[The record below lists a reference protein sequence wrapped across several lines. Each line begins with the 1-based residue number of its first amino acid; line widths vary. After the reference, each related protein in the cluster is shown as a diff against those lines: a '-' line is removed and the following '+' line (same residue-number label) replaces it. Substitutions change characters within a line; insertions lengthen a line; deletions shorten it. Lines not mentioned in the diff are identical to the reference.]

1 MALLICTGCTAAFAP
16 GAEKCPQCG
25 ATDYIEQGEEQGM
38 AKVTVHGGPTD
49 ALATESDEEAG
60 EQSSAGKN
68 SEPSSEQAQSSPKKS
83 GAGRRKPAPT
93 TESPSAQGRT
103 GSSTAGGTAGDP
115 TGPSS
120 DGSA

>member
-1 MALLICTGCTAAFAP
+1 MSLQVCTGCTAAYSV
-16 GAEKCPQCG
+16 GASRCPQCG
-25 ATDYIEQGEEQGM
+25 STDFIKQGEEQGM

-49 ALATESDEEAG
+49 ALAAEPDEEAG
-60 EQSSAGKN
+60 EQPSAGKN
-68 SEPSSEQAQSSPKKS
+68 SERSSEQEQSSPKKS

-93 TESPSAQGRT
+93 TESPSPQGRT
-103 GSSTAGGTAGDP
+103 GSSSASGTAGDP